1 MYILHAVGRNYT
13 QPLSPWVRKIS
24 HLTLGIEI
32 ARSSTM
38 KSILIADGS
47 EYVADLFAD
56 VFTWHAWAV
65 TRYTNSQRAR
75 EALRGR
81 AHYEAVLVGYRFD
94 GGIDGVELINQVRG
108 LDPRKETAVV
118 MITGTGDIAVVA
130 AALAAGADD
139 VLYKPVDAG
148 VVVAA
153 VSNCLEGR
161 RRFDV

>member
-1 MYILHAVGRNYT
+1 M
-13 QPLSPWVRKIS
+13 PKIS
-24 HLTLGIEI
+24 HLAPGIEI
-32 ARSSTM
+32 ARSASM
-38 KSILIADGS
+38 QSILIADGS

-56 VFTWHAWAV
+56 VFTCHAWAV
-65 TRYTNSQRAR
+65 TRYTDSQRAR

-94 GGIDGVELINQVRG
+94 GGIDGVELINQLRAF
-108 LDPRKETAVV
+108 DPRKEIAVV

-130 AALAAGADD
+130 AALTAGADD
-139 VLYKPVDAG
+139 VLYKPVDAD

-153 VSNCLEGR
+153 VSNCVEGR

>member
-1 MYILHAVGRNYT
+1 M
-13 QPLSPWVRKIS
+13 PKIS
-24 HLTLGIEI
+24 HLAPGIEI
-32 ARSSTM
+32 ARSASM
-38 KSILIADGS
+38 QSILIADGS

-56 VFTWHAWAV
+56 VFTCHAWAV
-65 TRYTNSQRAR
+65 TRFTDSQRAR

-94 GGIDGVELINQVRG
+94 GGIDGVELINQLRAF
-108 LDPRKETAVV
+108 DPRKEIAVV
-118 MITGTGDIAVVA
+118 MITGTGDSAVVA

-153 VSNCLEGR
+153 VSNCVEGR

>member
-1 MYILHAVGRNYT
+1 ME
-13 QPLSPWVRKIS
+13 RKIS
-24 HLTLGIEI
+24 HLAPGIEI
-32 ARSSTM
+32 ACSATM
-38 KSILIADGS
+38 QSILIADGS

-56 VFTWHAWAV
+56 VFTCHAWAV
-65 TRYTNSQRAR
+65 TRYTDSQRAR
-75 EALRGR
+75 QALRGR

-94 GGIDGVELINQVRG
+94 GGIDGVDLINQVRE
-108 LDPRKETAVV
+108 LDPRKEIAVV

-139 VLYKPVDAG
+139 VLYKPVDAD

-153 VSNCLEGR
+153 VRNCVEGR

>member
-1 MYILHAVGRNYT
+1 M
-13 QPLSPWVRKIS
+13 RKIS
-24 HLTLGIEI
+24 HLTPGIEI
-32 ARSSTM
+32 ARSATM
-38 KSILIADGS
+38 QSILIADGS

-56 VFTWHAWAV
+56 VFTCHAWAV
-65 TRYTNSQRAR
+65 TRYTDSQHAR

-94 GGIDGVELINQVRG
+94 GGIDGVELINQVRA
-108 LDPRKETAVV
+108 LDPRKEIAVV
-118 MITGTGDIAVVA
+118 MVTGTGDIAVVA

-139 VLYKPVDAG
+139 VLCKPVDAD

-153 VSNCLEGR
+153 VSNCVEGR

>member
-1 MYILHAVGRNYT
+1 M
-13 QPLSPWVRKIS
+13 
-24 HLTLGIEI
+24 
-32 ARSSTM
+32 
-38 KSILIADGS
+38 
-47 EYVADLFAD
+47 FAD
-56 VFTWHAWAV
+56 VFTGHAWAV
-65 TRYTNSQRAR
+65 TRYTDSQRAR

-94 GGIDGVELINQVRG
+94 GGIDGVELINQVRA
-108 LDPRKETAVV
+108 LDPRKEIAVV

-139 VLYKPVDAG
+139 VLYKPVDAD

-153 VSNCLEGR
+153 VSNCVEGR

>member
-1 MYILHAVGRNYT
+1 M
-13 QPLSPWVRKIS
+13 PKIS
-24 HLTLGIEI
+24 HLAPGIEI
-32 ARSSTM
+32 ARSASM
-38 KSILIADGS
+38 QSILIADGS

-56 VFTWHAWAV
+56 VFTCHAWAV

-94 GGIDGVELINQVRG
+94 GGIDGVELINQLRAF
-108 LDPRKETAVV
+108 DPRKEIAVV

-130 AALAAGADD
+130 AALTAGADD
-139 VLYKPVDAG
+139 VLYKPVDAD
-148 VVVAA
+148 VVLAA
-153 VSNCLEGR
+153 VRNCVEGR

>member
-1 MYILHAVGRNYT
+1 M
-13 QPLSPWVRKIS
+13 PKIS
-24 HLTLGIEI
+24 HLAPGIEI
-32 ARSSTM
+32 ARSATM
-38 KSILIADGS
+38 QSILIADGS

-56 VFTWHAWAV
+56 VFTCHAWAV
-65 TRYTNSQRAR
+65 TRYTDSQRAR

-94 GGIDGVELINQVRG
+94 GGSDGVELINQLRAF
-108 LDPRKETAVV
+108 DPRKEIAVV

-130 AALAAGADD
+130 AALTAGADD
-139 VLYKPVDAG
+139 VLYKPVDAD

-153 VSNCLEGR
+153 VSNCVEGR

>member
-1 MYILHAVGRNYT
+1 M
-13 QPLSPWVRKIS
+13 PKIS
-24 HLTLGIEI
+24 HLAPGIEI
-32 ARSSTM
+32 ARSASM
-38 KSILIADGS
+38 QSILIADGS

-56 VFTWHAWAV
+56 VFTCHAWAV
-65 TRYTNSQRAR
+65 TRYTDSQRAR

-94 GGIDGVELINQVRG
+94 GGIDGVELINQLRAF
-108 LDPRKETAVV
+108 DPRKEIAVV

-130 AALAAGADD
+130 AALTAGADD
-139 VLYKPVDAG
+139 VLYKPVDAD

-153 VSNCLEGR
+153 VRNCVEGR

>member
-1 MYILHAVGRNYT
+1 
-13 QPLSPWVRKIS
+13 
-24 HLTLGIEI
+24 
-32 ARSSTM
+32 M

-47 EYVADLFAD
+47 ACVVDLFAD
-56 VFTWHAWAV
+56 VFASHEWAV

-81 AHYEAVLVGYRFD
+81 AHYEAVLVGYRFAE
-94 GGIDGVELINQVRG
+94 GMDGVELIHQVRA
-108 LDPRKETAVV
+108 LDHRKDIAVV
-118 MITGTGDIAVVA
+118 MVTGTGDAVVA

-153 VSNCLEGR
+153 VSNCVEGR

>member
-1 MYILHAVGRNYT
+1 LA
-13 QPLSPWVRKIS
+13 
-24 HLTLGIEI
+24 LGIEI

-56 VFTWHAWAV
+56 VFTCHAWAV

-81 AHYEAVLVGYRFD
+81 APYEAVLVGYRFD
-94 GGIDGVELINQVRG
+94 GGMDGVELIHQVRA
-108 LDPRKETAVV
+108 LDHRKDIAVV
-118 MITGTGDIAVVA
+118 MMTGTGDAVVA

-139 VLYKPVDAG
+139 VVSKPTDADH
-148 VVVAA
+148 VVAA
-153 VSNCLEGR
+153 VSKCVDER
-161 RRFDV
+161 RRFDT

>member
-1 MYILHAVGRNYT
+1 M
-13 QPLSPWVRKIS
+13 PKIS
-24 HLTLGIEI
+24 HLAPGIEI
-32 ARSSTM
+32 ARSATM
-38 KSILIADGS
+38 QSILIADGS

-56 VFTWHAWAV
+56 VFTCHAWAV
-65 TRYTNSQRAR
+65 TRYTDSQRAR

-94 GGIDGVELINQVRG
+94 GGIDGVELINQLRAF
-108 LDPRKETAVV
+108 DPRKEIAVV

-130 AALAAGADD
+130 AALTAGADD
-139 VLYKPVDAG
+139 VLYKPVDAD

-153 VSNCLEGR
+153 ISNCVEGR